1 MALKWSATRY
11 KKKTETFSLPDH
23 QIDENLILGFG
34 L

>member
-1 MALKWSATRY
+1 MALKWSATRF

-23 QIDENLILGFG
+23 QIAENLILVFG